1 MSEKSTRRI
10 LPPRKCKRKM
20 DDISFDLSLSFQ
32 NEYINQY
39 SSDDSNSSFNS
50 LMSDMQK
57 FSRSKPVNKARWTKE
72 EDEKLKNLVE
82 IFAGEL
88 SWTKIANHLPNRTD
102 VQCQQRWQKVVD
114 PDLVKGPWTKE
125 EDQKVVELVKK
136 HGPQK
141 WTLIAKQLRG
151 RIGKQCRER
160 WHNHLNPEIKK
171 TAWTTEEE
179 RIICEYHGKWGN
191 QWAKI
196 AKLLPGRTDN
206 AIKNHWNSTLKK
218 RVDMDDKLSNP
229 DLHNLQNSEENGM
242 DQICQENQY
251 SPLPA
256 YYKSEPGTPIYQI
269 PSVPT
274 PPNSQPTFQVQ
285 TNDYPM
291 QFMSSPQSDKELWN
305 TNTNL
310 MPFQNVN
317 QNSPHSVLQEE
328 ANCSISMSKT
338 NLDSIKMETSEE
350 NQIVHYSAISNFG
363 DQKSPEFSSASPIGN
378 SSPFQKENEDA
389 LLSNHMSNSFVE
401 AQLTKQTLPTILR
414 KGRKKKLN
422 QPLADCSNFIRSD
435 MGLTTYPQYTM
446 CKTSSEFSDNFTAFD
461 GALDID
467 YNKAAEALI
476 QYQDQLKDIESILSA
491 DPNFVNTND
500 TCETFRNPADFQD
513 LYCTSMQSFPGV
525 ISISDTSNITSKNSL
540 YSSSLPSNLSIIQ
553 GNQMYGE
560 VTNSMLISELAAT
573 NASFTTSEN
582 SMHTS
587 KHMNFESLPRTPTPI
602 KSVLADFEKDGPA
615 MLQNIISNTPLEDI
629 REFIENE
636 VSKVQGNCNPNQ
648 DYGICDSN
656 VINNFSPNLDRFGK
670 MENELWCSPTQNG
683 PTDYECI
690 SNSDSTITA
699 HSGSPYQYES
709 GLQNMYMPFMQS
721 HNNVSFNPT
730 EKHAEWEMIVFGKT
744 PDQIELTCQAHS
756 LMNQVNHCDFN
767 DLPLIPSFPSYSFQ
781 HFNKT
786 GSFEIMVLG
795 PNMEYSTFLFI

>member
-1 MSEKSTRRI
+1 
-10 LPPRKCKRKM
+10 
-20 DDISFDLSLSFQ
+20 
-32 NEYINQY
+32 
-39 SSDDSNSSFNS
+39 
-50 LMSDMQK
+50 
-57 FSRSKPVNKARWTKE
+57 
-72 EDEKLKNLVE
+72 
-82 IFAGEL
+82 
-88 SWTKIANHLPNRTD
+88 
-102 VQCQQRWQKVVD
+102 
-114 PDLVKGPWTKE
+114 
-125 EDQKVVELVKK
+125 
-136 HGPQK
+136 
-141 WTLIAKQLRG
+141 
-151 RIGKQCRER
+151 
-160 WHNHLNPEIKK
+160 
-171 TAWTTEEE
+171 
-179 RIICEYHGKWGN
+179 
-191 QWAKI
+191 
-196 AKLLPGRTDN
+196 
-206 AIKNHWNSTLKK
+206 
-218 RVDMDDKLSNP
+218 MDDKLSNP
-229 DLHNLQNSEENGM
+229 DLHSLQNSEENGM

-317 QNSPHSVLQEE
+317 QNSPHSILQEE

-363 DQKSPEFSSASPIGN
+363 GSKISEFSSTSPIGN

-389 LLSNHMSNSFVE
+389 LLSNHMSNSFFVE
-401 AQLTKQTLPTILR
+401 AQLSKQTLPTILA
-414 KGRKKKLN
+414 KG
-422 QPLADCSNFIRSD
+422 
-435 MGLTTYPQYTM
+435 G
-446 CKTSSEFSDNFTAFD
+446 
-461 GALDID
+461 
-467 YNKAAEALI
+467 
-476 QYQDQLKDIESILSA
+476 
-491 DPNFVNTND
+491 
-500 TCETFRNPADFQD
+500 RN
-513 LYCTSMQSFPGV
+513 
-525 ISISDTSNITSKNSL
+525 L
-540 YSSSLPSNLSIIQ
+540 YSSSLPSNLSIMQ

-560 VTNSMLISELAAT
+560 VTNSMLVSELAAT
-573 NASFTTSEN
+573 NTSFTTS
-582 SMHTS
+582 
-587 KHMNFESLPRTPTPI
+587 
-602 KSVLADFEKDGPA
+602 EKDGPA

-656 VINNFSPNLDRFGK
+656 VINNFSPNLD
-670 MENELWCSPTQNG
+670 
-683 PTDYECI
+683 
-690 SNSDSTITA
+690 STITA

-721 HNNVSFNPT
+721 HNNLSFNPT